1 MLLVGVGCRW
11 HDRRLGLHG
20 KCYKAR
26 HVVKLGSALQKAQPF
41 VRTNA
46 VDATRIGATCI
57 RALQGETRNEAVS
70 PVRDTGR
77 AHTTEQRD
85 AIKGSETSV
94 EIPAFRIRNA
104 RHKLV

>member
-1 MLLVGVGCRW
+1 M
-11 HDRRLGLHG
+11 
-20 KCYKAR
+20 
-26 HVVKLGSALQKAQPF
+26 QKGQPF
-41 VRTNA
+41 VRTIA
-46 VDATRIGATCI
+46 VDATRMRATCI

-70 PVRDTGR
+70 PIRDTGR
-77 AHTTEQRD
+77 AHTAVQRD